1 MANMNVF
8 TQDAFSAM
16 QMTAAVD
23 KLDYVPGL
31 LGSMNAF
38 QPVPVT
44 TEDVFIEE
52 RENASALIQTSERG
66 APPKRKGGEKRKV
79 TPVRNTRIATA
90 DRITADQVQGIRAFG
105 AESELQM
112 VTNEVARRQLLLRR
126 DIELTMEN
134 MRLGAVQGIVTDAD
148 GSILFN
154 WPTLL
159 NQTIPAEIDFD
170 LDAATPASGVVR
182 KKCNEVVRSVLRGLK
197 GLGGGQVQVVGFAGD
212 AFWDDLTAH
221 KEVRETY
228 LGQQEAADLRR
239 GNAFETFS
247 YGNITFVNYRGTDDG
262 STVAIGADKCKF
274 FPLGAGIFQVAYSPA
289 ETFDFVNTPGQA
301 LYSWPII
308 DRDRNAFVDIEMYSY
323 PLHVCTMPQAL
334 HRAKRT

>member
-1 MANMNVF
+1 MNVF